1 MNWAVKGVKIEWEGT
16 HLRTK
21 WSSEICLKVGEK
33 VVEIIVKA
41 FND

>member
-1 MNWAVKGVKIEWEGT
+1 MNGAVKGGKIEWEGT

-21 WSSEICLKVGEK
+21 WSSAICLKVGEK
-33 VVEIIVKA
+33 KVETMVKA